1 MLDSESYLGP
11 KLMFYNTKISGLVW
25 LTYLNLDRG
34 ARKKKILAS
43 ILNYTFSSQLQ
54 LTNIF

>member
-43 ILNYTFSSQLQ
+43 ILNYTFSSQL
-54 LTNIF
+54 